1 MNELA
6 VTGAANDSV
15 GPFAGMRLRGTRL
28 IAQPAVRRALPA
40 LLMLLAVAAA
50 GTLWL
55 VLRAPEYRVV
65 LPALADTDKAAVL
78 AALKTGSIQAQ
89 VDPAT
94 GAVEVAANEV
104 AAARILLAGQG
115 LPKAAASGYDLLGTM
130 PLGTSRAVET
140 ARLKQAQE
148 TELAAS
154 IMAIDG
160 VENASVHLA
169 TGEVSVFIRDHAAPS
184 AAVFV
189 KLANGRVLSDA
200 QVRAIGHLV
209 ASSIAGLATDQV
221 SIVDQSGRLLSGDPA
236 SGLLGEGMRQLA
248 YQARVETQYRQ
259 RVLALL
265 TPMLGESNFSAEV
278 SADLDFSE
286 NAVTHE
292 SYDKDGVIRSE
303 QGSSATEAALPPA
316 RGIPGALSNTV
327 PPAAQV
333 GTAAAMP
340 ASVAAPATG
349 PKNDSFARS
358 FEVGKAVSVTRGA
371 VGQLRRLSVAVVV
384 RDTALGAPKGQP
396 AQLAALT
403 GLVRSAVG
411 FDARRGDN
419 VTIAGRPFAPASAD
433 AGAKWYEQPSL
444 RSGGE
449 ALVALVGLAVLV
461 LGIVRPLIKRLPAPL
476 PAALLTDQREALNP
490 SDLTIDY
497 TDKLAATKRLVAAD
511 TARASVVMRQMI
523 RVDAA

>member
-1 MNELA
+1 MNELT
-6 VTGAANDSV
+6 VPGDGSGGGALA
-15 GPFAGMRLRGTRL
+15 AMRLRGTRL

-40 LLMLLAVAAA
+40 LLMLLSVTAA
-50 GTLWL
+50 GALWL
-55 VLRAPEYRVV
+55 GLRTPDYRVV

-78 AALKTGSIQAQ
+78 AALKTGNIPAQ

-115 LPKAAASGYDLLGTM
+115 LPKAAASGYDLLGM
-130 PLGTSRAVET
+130 LPLGTSRAVET

-169 TGEVSVFIRDHAAPS
+169 TGEVSVFIRDRAAPS

-189 KLANGRVLSDA
+189 KLAGGRVLSDA

-209 ASSIAGLATDQV
+209 ASSVAGLATDQV

-248 YQARVETQYRQ
+248 YQARVESQYRQ

-265 TPMLGESNFSAEV
+265 TPMLGDGNFSAEV

-316 RGIPGALSNTV
+316 RGIPGVLSNTV

-333 GTAAAMP
+333 GTAAVA
-340 ASVAAPATG
+340 AGVAAPTAG
-349 PKNDSFARS
+349 PRNDSFVRS
-358 FEVGKAVSVTRGA
+358 FEVGKAVSVSRGA
-371 VGQLRRLSVAVVV
+371 VGQLRRLSVAVIV
-384 RDTALGAPKGQP
+384 RDTALGTPKGQP
-396 AQLAALT
+396 AQLAVLT

-411 FDARRGDN
+411 FDARRGDT
-419 VTIAGRPFAPASAD
+419 VTIAGRPFAPAALD
-433 AGAKWYEQPSL
+433 PGAKWYEHPLL
-444 RSGGE
+444 RTGGE
-449 ALVALVGLAVLV
+449 ALVALLGLALLV
-461 LGIVRPLIKRLPAPL
+461 LGIVRPLIKRLPAPV
-476 PAALLTDQREALNP
+476 PAALLTDQREGLR
-490 SDLTIDY
+490 SDDLVVDY
-497 TDKLAATKRLVAAD
+497 TDKLAAAKRLVAAD

>member
-6 VTGAANDSV
+6 VQSDAGAL
-15 GPFAGMRLRGTRL
+15 AGIRRRGTRL

-40 LLMLLAVAAA
+40 LLMLLAVAAVGA
-50 GTLWL
+50 LWL
-55 VLRAPEYRVV
+55 ALRTPDYRVV

-78 AALKTGSIQAQ
+78 AALKTGNIPAQ
-89 VDPAT
+89 VDPST
-94 GAVEVAANEV
+94 GAVEVAANQV

-160 VENASVHLA
+160 VENAAVHLA
-169 TGEVSVFIRDHAAPS
+169 SGEVSVFIRDRAAPS

-189 KLANGRVLSDA
+189 KLASGRVLSDA

-265 TPMLGESNFSAEV
+265 TPMLGDGNFSAEV

-333 GTAAAMP
+333 GTAP
-340 ASVAAPATG
+340 ATISPPVPAAAPR
-349 PKNDSFARS
+349 NDSFVRS

-371 VGQLRRLSVAVVV
+371 VGQLRRLSVAVIV
-384 RDTALGAPKGQP
+384 RDTALGAAKGQP
-396 AQLAALT
+396 AQLAVLT

-411 FDARRGDN
+411 FDARRGDT
-419 VTIAGRPFAPASAD
+419 VTIAGRPFAPAALD
-433 AGAKWYEQPSL
+433 VGAKWYEHPLL

-449 ALVALVGLAVLV
+449 AVAALLGLALLV
-461 LGIVRPLIKRLPAPL
+461 LGIVQPLIKRLPAPG
-476 PAALLTDQREALNP
+476 PTAALTDQRGAAGPGGEP
-490 SDLTIDY
+490 VDY
-497 TDKLAATKRLVAAD
+497 TSKLAATKQLVAAD
-511 TARASVVMRQMI
+511 TARASAVMRQMI

>member
-1 MNELA
+1 
-6 VTGAANDSV
+6 
-15 GPFAGMRLRGTRL
+15 
-28 IAQPAVRRALPA
+28 
-40 LLMLLAVAAA
+40 
-50 GTLWL
+50 
-55 VLRAPEYRVV
+55 
-65 LPALADTDKAAVL
+65 
-78 AALKTGSIQAQ
+78 
-89 VDPAT
+89 
-94 GAVEVAANEV
+94 
-104 AAARILLAGQG
+104 
-115 LPKAAASGYDLLGTM
+115 
-130 PLGTSRAVET
+130 
-140 ARLKQAQE
+140 
-148 TELAAS
+148 
-154 IMAIDG
+154 MAIDG

-169 TGEVSVFIRDHAAPS
+169 AGEVSVFVRDRAAPS

-189 KLANGRVLSDA
+189 KLAGGRVLSDT
-200 QVRAIGHLV
+200 QVRAIEHLV

-236 SGLLGEGMRQLA
+236 GGLLGEGARQLA

-265 TPMLGESNFSAEV
+265 TPMLGDNNFSAEV
-278 SADLDFSE
+278 SADLDFTE

-303 QGSSATEAALPPA
+303 QGSSATDAVLPPA

-333 GTAAAMP
+333 GTAAALAGVVPPM
-340 ASVAAPATG
+340 AG

-371 VGQLRRLSVAVVV
+371 VGQLRRLSVAVIV
-384 RDTALGAPKGQP
+384 RDTALGAAKGQP
-396 AQLAALT
+396 AQLAVLT

-411 FDARRGDN
+411 FDARRGDT
-419 VTIAGRPFAPASAD
+419 VTIAGRPFAPAAAD
-433 AGAKWYEQPSL
+433 AGAKWFEQPLL

-449 ALVALVGLAVLV
+449 ALIALLGLALLV
-461 LGIVRPLIKRLPAPL
+461 LGIVLPLIKRLPAAT
-476 PAALLTDQREALNP
+476 PAALLTDQRDTVALGDP
-490 SDLTIDY
+490 MIDY